1 MLLQQIP
8 IGSLFIQIIS
18 SIAAAAAAAA
28 VLHLVNM
35 ILGNFLAHD
44 KMPSGVGLRGSSE
57 Q

>member
-18 SIAAAAAAAA
+18 SIAAAAAAA